1 MKGKIELKKAIM
13 IDGNEVNTLTYDTDK
28 ITVDS
33 YLRALSYATQ
43 KSGGITGVNIK
54 LDAGAH
60 LVLGMYAVLAENPQY
75 DITDIERVSGS
86 DIIQLVDIGMA
97 FTIGREEQTTEP
109 SEKQSDPM
117 PKPTTQ
123 TSSNSAK

>member
-13 IDGNEVNTLTYDTDK
+13 IDGIEVKTLTYDTDK

-33 YLRALSYATQ
+33 YLRALSHATQ
-43 KSGGITGVNIK
+43 KSGGITGVSIK

-60 LVLGMYAVLAENPQY
+60 LVLGMYAVIAENPQY

-97 FTIGREEQTTEP
+97 FTLGREELTAEP
-109 SEKQSDPM
+109 SDKQSEPT
-117 PKPTTQ
+117 PKPTTR
-123 TSSNSAK
+123 TSSDSAN

>member
-33 YLRALSYATQ
+33 YLRALSHATK
-43 KSGGITGVNIK
+43 KSGAITGVNIK

-75 DITDIERVSGS
+75 DITDIERVTGY

>member
-28 ITVDS
+28 ITVES
-33 YLRALSYATQ
+33 YLRALSHATQ
-43 KSGGITGVNIK
+43 KSRGITGMNIK
-54 LDAGAH
+54 FDAGAH

-75 DITDIERVSGS
+75 DITDIERVSGY

-97 FTIGREEQTTEP
+97 FIIGREEQTTEP